1 MNVIKKLNT
10 HNITLEQGF
19 KKRKIDAEVVTEIRK
34 RLDRT
39 RIGTKSLLGCQ
50 MRFGLQGGFPL
61 LTTKKG
67 GNLVKFA
74 EKIKTDNDFAQKHGD
89 LVDQLKELVENLKNS
104 PFSRRHILTTWNPPE
119 IKQMLLPPCH
129 LLVQFFV
136 SEKKELSCLLYQ
148 RSGDMFLGVPFNIA
162 SYSLLTMMI
171 AQVCGYKLGEFIH
184 ALGDAHI
191 YLNHF
196 EQVKEQLTREPKKL
210 PIVKLN
216 PKIKSLF
223 DFCYEDIS
231 LENYDPY
238 PPIRAKQWDMTGT
251 TTDGV
256 GFLER
261 IETMDQNYLIGKD
274 NKLPW
279 KIPAEMKY
287 FSQIT
292 FGNAVL
298 MGAKTFESIGKPLKN
313 RLNIVITRNKEK
325 YENWKEKNLI
335 FTSNL
340 REILKPYKENPS
352 QHIFVIGGRE
362 IYQQTYSCAD
372 YYYVSMAV
380 IIILKNKYM
389 TTLQE
394 YLNEEYPINQETQRS
409 TFLQEIVVDKY
420 NQFRNID
427 GGELDLI
434 LNCSNNQIN
443 SLNIKQC
450 LNLTLLELYNN
461 PIANFEIFGY
471 DNNIE
476 KMQGSLKLN
485 NIPNL
490 VSLTL
495 PESKIDYLEVIN
507 CPKLQT
513 INCYGNKLVD
523 VKLEQLNNLTN
534 LSCSKNQLKK
544 IDLSGCPNL
553 ESLECFD
560 NQLEKLDENKENEKL
575 EKLDIASNNFPKQDL
590 RFLIGLIN
598 LKVLKLGNNNQTKI
612 ENKIVN
618 RFDGSLGFLKYNSK
632 LVELD
637 ISHTNIN
644 SGLEYLPKSI
654 ERISLKFWLE
664 EEIKEYEKL
673 IYQERQLTIRTDGQ
687 TGVSRAVLDAALE
700 HNSKKDTTFLV
711 HVTGLEEDGEIPLHY
726 PLIETEF
733 QDYSTRTKTNI
744 LYADATLVL
753 RLLNSDLSQDG
764 TLFDIQEASK
774 LQKECKII
782 YLDDKSILP
791 GIYNLSFKFM
801 TELLKKKQDEYK
813 CGLKLYFTTTNSTS
827 NITFLSLSTARNIK
841 EQKYFITI
849 AQVCALRSKDP
860 NTQVGVVIVN
870 GNKEIIATGYNG
882 LP

>member
-34 RLDRT
+34 RLAILTNIINNGEEKQDRT

-89 LVDQLKELVENLKNS
+89 
-104 PFSRRHILTTWNPPE
+104 
-119 IKQMLLPPCH
+119 
-129 LLVQFFV
+129 
-136 SEKKELSCLLYQ
+136 
-148 RSGDMFLGVPFNIA
+148 LGVPFNIA

-298 MGAKTFESIGKPLKN
+298 MGAKTFESIVDLQSALTN
-313 RLNIVITRNKEK
+313 ESQQIK
-325 YENWKEKNLI
+325 Y
-335 FTSNL
+335 F
-340 REILKPYKENPS
+340 PD
-352 QHIFVIGGRE
+352 
-362 IYQQTYSCAD
+362 YQVFD
-372 YYYVSMAV
+372 D
-380 IIILKNKYM
+380 
-389 TTLQE
+389 E

-427 GGELDLI
+427 GGELDL
-434 LNCSNNQIN
+434 
-443 SLNIKQC
+443 
-450 LNLTLLELYNN
+450 
-461 PIANFEIFGY
+461 NFEIFGY

-644 SGLEYLPKSI
+644 SA
-654 ERISLKFWLE
+654 LKFWLE

-782 YLDDKSILP
+782 YLDDSNNNIDE
-791 GIYNLSFKFM
+791 FM